1 MIIVVSLVDTIYFSV
16 QLRLILLY
24 ITSVISGVTQFSLD
38 MKSSFEHIRVVD
50 IKVHPLYD
58 DFSLDNDF
66 AVLYLERDSEASV
79 VTLDDG
85 ESFDYHTGANM
96 TTIVSNSLP
105 FPLSKRIYLR
115 FFQGIRPSRR

>member
-1 MIIVVSLVDTIYFSV
+1 
-16 QLRLILLY
+16 
-24 ITSVISGVTQFSLD
+24 

-58 DFSLDNDF
+58 DFSLGNDF

-79 VTLDDG
+79 ITLDDG

-96 TTIVSNSLP
+96 TTIVSNTLP
-105 FPLSKRIYLR
+105 FSIIKKDSPQVLSRDSAKPTIIMGGFLEKQTLNTFPMIYVKRCFRMLIHC
-115 FFQGIRPSRR
+115 